1 MLRQAQHE
9 RRLIW
14 LAIAALTLL
23 GLVLR
28 LLAARGALW
37 LDEAWSATFA
47 QEAVTPA
54 GVIWR
59 INHDN
64 NHILNTLW
72 LQLVGPDAP
81 SMLQR
86 ALSVATGTA
95 TIPLAAA
102 FGFRRSAASGLLAA
116 LAFAISPI
124 LLTYGSEARGY
135 APMIA
140 AFVAMLVLVDR
151 WLDQDGS
158 RPAPWIGLAIL
169 ALLGTLAQ
177 VMMVVPLLAMI
188 AWAGFTLWQ
197 WRGFGAAFAIVL
209 RALGPALAA
218 SAAVLVVMLLAA
230 RAAPHGFAIG
240 SYQPFHLRDWVDG
253 IAAAV
258 RWTLGIA
265 ALDAWPALFGFVT
278 AMVLLISSRHGHR
291 TALYAILILAS
302 PVAYALCRLGNAGI
316 PRYHLSAVTALLLL
330 AADALGTTRRR
341 WIALLPAALFVIG
354 SARLDATIIAN
365 RRADPAVAIAELR
378 HLAPHGTLLM
388 LPDQRLVPV
397 VQWAARAAAYPVR
410 IADTS
415 CDAAPFL
422 LLDSDHPTA
431 QPLSQ
436 RLCCGTYHLVA
447 SRRAEGLSGT
457 EWWLYHRVAP

>member
-1 MLRQAQHE
+1 MLRPVQHE
-9 RRLIW
+9 RNLW
-14 LAIAALTLL
+14 CAVAALTLL
-23 GLVLR
+23 GLSLR
-28 LLAARGALW
+28 ILAARGALW

-72 LQLVGPDAP
+72 LQLVGANAP
-81 SMLQR
+81 PMLQR
-86 ALSVATGTA
+86 ALSIAAGAA

-102 FGFRRSAASGLLAA
+102 FGFRRSSASGLLAA
-116 LAFAISPI
+116 LAFAISPM
-124 LLTYGSEARGY
+124 LVTYGSEARGY
-135 APMIA
+135 APMVA

-177 VMMVVPLLAMI
+177 AMMVVPLLAMT
-188 AWAGFTLWQ
+188 AWAGITLW
-197 WRGFGAAFAIVL
+197 RRHGFGAAFAIVL

-218 SAAVLVVMLLAA
+218 SAMVLLVMLLAA

-240 SYQPFHLRDWVDG
+240 SYQPFHLRDWIDG
-253 IAAAV
+253 IAGAV

-265 ALDAWPALFGFVT
+265 ALNAWPALFGFIT
-278 AMVLLISSRHGHR
+278 AMVLLISGRHGHR
-291 TALYAILILAS
+291 TSLYVILILAC

-316 PRYHLSAVTALLLL
+316 PRYHLSAMTVLLLL
-330 AADALGTTRRR
+330 AADTLGTTQRR

-378 HLAPHGTLLM
+378 RLAPHGTLLM

-397 VQWAARAAAYPVR
+397 VEWAARAAGYRVR
-410 IADTS
+410 VAGTS

-422 LLDSDHPTA
+422 LLDSDHPAA
-431 QPLSQ
+431 QPPSQ
-436 RLCCGTYHLVA
+436 RLCCGTYRLVA